1 MAHTRLLDNLSGRVG
16 DEILASMASAT
27 RTMMAVAF
35 VKFSGVRLIE
45 ESLVDLLD
53 RGGKAEIIFGLDFSL
68 TEPRA
73 LSRVMEIR
81 TSHPAL
87 TLFAFSDPYLPGRE
101 PTFHPKLYLFEQA
114 DGNWTAIVGS
124 SNLSQGGLI
133 DNIEISVAID
143 GPRTDPLIADVLA
156 FYRSVRGRESLF
168 VPTDDYL
175 EVYRKVRSRID
186 RARRKGIKRR
196 TVKEAV
202 AQLRKLEERLPGT
215 VPTQKELVIQAIKKK
230 GVAEKDIVTDRYVIE
245 PIYDDYNSL
254 TIEGYRIY
262 NMVAITLRD
271 INKVNDVMIAALSA
285 GANQVVNVEFYLSD
299 LRQYRDQARDLA
311 MVAAGE
317 KAQDL
322 AEAAGA
328 EAGCVLNISEN
339 TWSYFSEGWWGR
351 NNNLW
356 TQNTVQ
362 NIPTANGQGGESE
375 FGPVNLGQIS
385 VRAEV
390 SASYSLK

>member
-196 TVKEAV
+196 TVKEAID
-202 AQLRKLEERLPGT
+202 QLRKLEERLPGT
-215 VPTQKELVIQAIKKK
+215 VPTQKELIIQAIKSLRTSPDSW
-230 GVAEKDIVTDRYVIE
+230 VHWTEIAEFVERRAREVGAEFKWD
-245 PIYDDYNSL
+245 
-254 TIEGYRIY
+254 
-262 NMVAITLRD
+262 TLR
-271 INKVNDVMIAALSA
+271 NSVR
-285 GANQVVNVEFYLSD
+285 G
-299 LRQYRDQARDLA
+299 R
-311 MVAAGE
+311 
-317 KAQDL
+317 
-322 AEAAGA
+322 
-328 EAGCVLNISEN
+328 LNEH
-339 TWSYFSEGWWGR
+339 
-351 NNNLW
+351 
-356 TQNTVQ
+356 TV
-362 NIPTANGQGGESE
+362 GKGGEDLFERKGGVSGR
-375 FGPVNLGQIS
+375 FGMYRLSPQGERFIGRRIVG
-385 VRAEV
+385 
-390 SASYSLK
+390 